1 VESPTAPPVGRRE
14 QPDRLEFAQAVDA
27 FLSQRDLLPS
37 TARSYRQT
45 LAAIIDVITDDAPPA
60 AEAIERAVVARWDAC
75 APATWNRHV
84 ATVGS
89 FLHYSERHG
98 LLPHLEPR
106 LDRRR
111 ERVNDTRALSR
122 SELERIWRLE
132 VPVREKALWR
142 LCYETAA
149 RASEALS
156 LNIEDLDL
164 ANHSADLVGK
174 GGHRAF
180 LIWQTGTARLLPR
193 VIGGRTRGPLF
204 IGDRRPRLPVAS
216 QDLCPRTGRA
226 RLSYRR
232 AAELFQ
238 HHTGHTLHQLRHSA
252 LTHLAEDNVALPLL
266 MAVSRH
272 TSLQSLQRY
281 ARPGRDAVAKLAAQR
296 DPLRRGR

>member
-14 QPDRLEFAQAVDA
+14 QPNRLEFAQAVDA

-89 FLHYSERHG
+89 FLHYAERHG

-156 LNIEDLDL
+156 LNI
-164 ANHSADLVGK
+164 
-174 GGHRAF
+174 
-180 LIWQTGTARLLPR
+180 
-193 VIGGRTRGPLF
+193 
-204 IGDRRPRLPVAS
+204 
-216 QDLCPRTGRA
+216 
-226 RLSYRR
+226 
-232 AAELFQ
+232 
-238 HHTGHTLHQLRHSA
+238 
-252 LTHLAEDNVALPLL
+252 
-266 MAVSRH
+266 
-272 TSLQSLQRY
+272 
-281 ARPGRDAVAKLAAQR
+281 
-296 DPLRRGR
+296 

>member
-1 VESPTAPPVGRRE
+1 
-14 QPDRLEFAQAVDA
+14 
-27 FLSQRDLLPS
+27 
-37 TARSYRQT
+37 
-45 LAAIIDVITDDAPPA
+45 
-60 AEAIERAVVARWDAC
+60 
-75 APATWNRHV
+75 
-84 ATVGS
+84 VGS

-122 SELERIWRLE
+122 SELERIWRLD

-156 LNIEDLDL
+156 LNVEDLDL

-180 LIWQTGTARLLPR
+180 PIWQTGTARLLPR
-193 VIGGRTRGPLF
+193 VICGRTHGPLF

-238 HHTGHTLHQLRHSA
+238 QHTGHTLHQLRHSA